1 MQDMTNSL
9 PSNRIFSQDPIRWD
23 FEEAQ
28 EQIST
33 LSDLNQKWDFNK
45 VCLTDQIMRV
55 QIVVQ
60 DKKIWDSI
68 PQVTVLEDQ
77 SQLSEMIQLQILEL
91 IKS

>member
-28 EQIST
+28 EQISI

-45 VCLTDQIMRV
+45 VFLTDQIMRV

-68 PQVTVLEDQ
+68 PQVTVPEDQ

>member
-1 MQDMTNSL
+1 
-9 PSNRIFSQDPIRWD
+9 
-23 FEEAQ
+23 
-28 EQIST
+28 
-33 LSDLNQKWDFNK
+33 
-45 VCLTDQIMRV
+45 MRV

>member
-28 EQIST
+28 EQISI

-45 VCLTDQIMRV
+45 VFLTDQIMRV